1 MKKTWVK
8 VLIIAL
14 AIFFSVGAF
23 SGNYNCSGN
32 LSNAV
37 SSTASFACSIVKAT
51 CYGMT
56 KVFNGAWGMLT

>member
-37 SSTASFACSIVKAT
+37 SSIVKAT